1 MGKKK
6 KYEPIS
12 AKCKDCGKEF
22 IITVEEQRKYK
33 SLGFELPKRCHECRK
48 KRKEAKKVIEAK
60 AKERQVIKDR
70 EEQQKQ
76 WKKDEKEIE
85 QILSVLAFPQ
95 ISINEIALADPSES
109 LVIIGNGFDLM
120 HGVKS
125 SYWDFQKT
133 IGKYS
138 PLRFCMETYF
148 DTEDLWSDLEDSLGR
163 LNYSIFLNSHGIDM
177 WLDNYDAHNLDA
189 QAADFFAAVETAI
202 APTFIISYDLNE
214 KFRKWIKTLKLGNDD
229 RPFAMLHGDYKV
241 LSFNYTEFIESV
253 YGANPDCV
261 CYIHGCRK
269 PGKNGKQCE
278 LILGHV
284 PGIEEEQWDKV
295 DLKTFKFKDPYKR
308 YIMEVALDTAVRET
322 VDYDESMTKKCSDII
337 KNHRSFFDGLCNIK
351 EVFVIG
357 HSLSEVDYPYF
368 EEVCKMTEAKWY
380 IGYHSLDDLKRLL
393 VFVDKMHL
401 KKVILFRT

>member
-48 KRKEAKKVIEAK
+48 KRKEARKVMEAE

-70 EEQQKQ
+70 EERQKR
-76 WKKDEKEIE
+76 WEKDEKEIE

-95 ISINEIALADPSES
+95 ISINEIALANPSES

-177 WLDNYDAHNLDA
+177 WLDNYDAYNPDA

-214 KFRKWIKTLKLGNDD
+214 KFRKWITTLKLGNDD

-269 PGKNGKQCE
+269 PSKNGKQCE

-308 YIMEVALDTAVRET
+308 YIMEAALDTAVRET

-380 IGYHSLDDLKRLL
+380 IGYHSLNDLKRLL
-393 VFVDKMHL
+393 VFVDKMRL